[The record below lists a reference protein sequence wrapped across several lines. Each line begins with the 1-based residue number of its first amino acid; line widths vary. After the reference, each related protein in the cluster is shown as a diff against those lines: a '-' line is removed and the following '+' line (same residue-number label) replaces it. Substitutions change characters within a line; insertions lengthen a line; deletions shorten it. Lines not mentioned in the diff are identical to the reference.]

1 MVAAALD
8 TALFAA
14 WIRRSAALIAAD
26 SDRLT
31 RLDAAIGDGDHGVNL
46 ARGFAAAVAAL
57 PADDPSRGSS
67 HGSSDGS
74 SDGLSDGPSDGPSD
88 GSSDG
93 SSTGPSDGP
102 SGISPGRVLITAG
115 RAIVSKTG
123 GCSGPLYGNALRKA
137 GKTLGDAAEV
147 GTAELR
153 AALRAALEEVQ
164 ALGKAVPGD
173 KTMVDAL
180 AAGVNAY
187 DAALRDGGDLAT
199 CTAAAATAAAEG
211 AAATVPL
218 RARKGRASYLGPRSI
233 GHEDPGAASAALLL
247 RALADVSAQRP
258 GAVPG

>member
-1 MVAAALD
+1 MVAPLLDAAP
-8 TALFAA
+8 FVA
-14 WIRRSAALIAAD
+14 WIRRAAALIAAD
-26 SDRLT
+26 ADRLT

-57 PADDPSRGSS
+57 PAEDPSGS
-67 HGSSDGS
+67 
-74 SDGLSDGPSDGPSD
+74 PSDGPSA
-88 GSSDG
+88 GSSG
-93 SSTGPSDGP
+93 VL
-102 SGISPGRVLITAG
+102 PGQVLIMAG

-153 AALRAALEEVQ
+153 AALRAALEGVQ

-180 AAGVNAY
+180 APGVAAY
-187 DAALRDGGDLAT
+187 DVALRDGGDLAV

-233 GHEDPGAASAALLL
+233 GHEDPGAASTALLL
-247 RALADVSAQRP
+247 RALADVIAQRP
-258 GAVPG
+258 GAAPG